1 MKLTTVNIVGMHKIS
16 HATIDINNVMYFF
29 GPNGSG
35 KSTMLQAIQLGLLG
49 YIPGTAKTKTAIF
62 SHANGDKMSIK
73 ITFDD
78 NSYIFRE
85 WIKNGTDIQ
94 YTEDISSD
102 LNDILKNL
110 SIPVLDIN
118 ALLDLSAN
126 KLKDWFIS
134 FLPKTNLHIDW
145 SYVIRTE
152 AGMNE
157 DSVFMKELHD
167 DAIRAGNSGV
177 ECVRAFNAAMKEK
190 QTVLKADITR
200 LQSTLQS
207 LVYYDDVDMNLD
219 IDALQMRKKLL
230 LDDIKDL
237 IAKREAC
244 LANEKALDEIN
255 KLKKLIDI
263 TCTIEQFEYYN
274 TIVDERSSYDT
285 RLSDIEA
292 QIKVLE
298 DSKHELNIK
307 AASLKHTDAG
317 VCPYTNEV
325 CQTAVDAT
333 RRNDEELSEIQK
345 ELFRIEDNALSLKTL
360 RDGILQRAK
369 ALDTQIQ
376 SIRYCYEHLNYMKS
390 TLKDVNEDISTIKAW
405 IADTEDKLNDVQDM
419 IGRYLANQKYEELSA
434 DLAVEKLKAEQNL
447 DIVKKLIKRT
457 DVNGLQQSLTDRS
470 FTAFAQACSGH
481 VVKFFGDSSMSLQFN
496 LSSKANS
503 FSFGLKTNDT
513 YVPYELLSSGEKCLV
528 ILSVLLNISKRNSI
542 PVLLVD
548 DFLDHLDEDRAAKC
562 FDALCEITDTQVIIA
577 GVKPCTSEKFKPFII
592 ETETMYEHRTA

>member
-1 MKLTTVNIVGMHKIS
+1 MKITTVDIVGMHKIS
-16 HATIDINNVMYFF
+16 HATIDIKNVMYFY

-62 SHANGDKMSIK
+62 SHANSDKMCVK

-78 NSYIFRE
+78 NSYVYRE
-85 WIKNGTDIQ
+85 WIKSGADIQ

-126 KLKDWFIS
+126 KLKDWFVS
-134 FLPKTNLHIDW
+134 FLPKTDSLVDW
-145 SYVIRTE
+145 NYVI
-152 AGMNE
+152 GSMVIQDYDPVFMNE
-157 DSVFMKELHD
+157 LLD
-167 DAIRAGNSGV
+167 DAIKSGCSGV

-190 QTVLKADITR
+190 QSVLKADIAR

-230 LDDIKDL
+230 LDDIKAL

-263 TCTIEQFEYYN
+263 TCTLEQFEYYN
-274 TIVDERSSYDT
+274 TIVDERSSYDVK
-285 RLSDIEA
+285 LSD
-292 QIKVLE
+292 LE
-298 DSKHELNIK
+298 NQLSALDNKKLELNMQ
-307 AASLKHTDAG
+307 AASLNHGDGG
-317 VCPYTNEV
+317 VCPYTNEM
-325 CQTAVDAT
+325 CQTALDAI
-333 RRNDEELSEIQK
+333 RRNDEVILNIQK
-345 ELFRIEDNALSLKTL
+345 EIFDIEDKTMSLKAL

-376 SIRYCYEHLNYMKS
+376 SIRYCYDHLNYMKS

-434 DLAVEKLKAEQNL
+434 DLAVEKLNAEQNL
-447 DIVKKLIKRT
+447 DIVKRLIRRT
-457 DVNGLQQSLTDRS
+457 DVNGLQQELMNRS
-470 FTAFAQACSGH
+470 FTSFAHACSGH

-528 ILSVLLNISKRNSI
+528 ILAVLLNISKRNSI

-548 DFLDHLDEDRAAKC
+548 DFLDHLDEDRATKC

-577 GVKPCTSEKFKPFII
+577 GVKPCTSEKFKPII
-592 ETETMYEHRTA
+592 METEKLYEH

>member
-1 MKLTTVNIVGMHKIS
+1 MKITTVDIVGMHKIS
-16 HATIDINNVMYFF
+16 HATIDINNVIYFF

-35 KSTMLQAIQLGLLG
+35 KSTILQAIQLGILG

-62 SHANGDKMSIK
+62 SHANSDTMSIK

-85 WIKNGTDIQ
+85 WVKSGADIQ
-94 YTEDISSD
+94 YSEDISSD

-110 SIPVLDIN
+110 SIPLLDIN

-134 FLPKTNLHIDW
+134 FLPKTNLLIDW
-145 SYVIRTE
+145 NYVIRTE
-152 AGMNE
+152 AGKDY
-157 DSVFMKELHD
+157 DSVFMNELLD
-167 DAIRAGNSGV
+167 DAIRAGSSGV
-177 ECVRAFNAAMKEK
+177 ECVRTFNAAMKEK
-190 QTVLKADITR
+190 QTIIKADITR

-230 LDDIKDL
+230 LDDIKEL

-263 TCTIEQFEYYN
+263 TCTLEQFEYYN
-274 TIVDERSSYDT
+274 TIVDERSSYDVK
-285 RLSDIEA
+285 LSD
-292 QIKVLE
+292 LE
-298 DSKHELNIK
+298 NQLSALDNKKLELNMQ
-307 AASLKHTDAG
+307 AASLNHGDGG
-317 VCPYTNEV
+317 VCPYTNEM
-325 CQTAVDAT
+325 CQTALDAI
-333 RRNDEELSEIQK
+333 RRNDEVILNIQK
-345 ELFRIEDNALSLKTL
+345 EIFDIEDKTMSLKAL

-376 SIRYCYEHLNYMKS
+376 SIRYCYDHLNYMKS

-447 DIVKKLIKRT
+447 DIVKRLIRRT
-457 DVNGLQQSLTDRS
+457 DVNGLQQELMNRS
-470 FTAFAQACSGH
+470 FTSFAHACSGH

-562 FDALCEITDTQVIIA
+562 FDALCETTDTQVIIA
-577 GVKPCTSEKFKPFII
+577 GVKPCTSEKFKPFIM
-592 ETETMYEHRTA
+592 ETEKLYEH

>member
-1 MKLTTVNIVGMHKIS
+1 MNLTRLDIVGMHKIS
-16 HATIDINNVMYFF
+16 HATIDINNVMYLF

-62 SHANGDKMSIK
+62 SHANSDKMCVK

-78 NSYIFRE
+78 NSYVFRE

-94 YTEDISSD
+94 YTEDISDS

-110 SIPVLDIN
+110 SIPLLDIN

-126 KLKDWFIS
+126 KLKDWFVS
-134 FLPKTNLHIDW
+134 FLPKTDSLVDW
-145 SYVIRTE
+145 NYVI
-152 AGMNE
+152 GNVVIKDYDPVFMNE
-157 DSVFMKELHD
+157 LLD
-167 DAIRAGNSGV
+167 DAIRSGCSGV
-177 ECVRAFNAAMKEK
+177 ECVRTFNAAMKEK
-190 QTVLKADITR
+190 QSVLKADITR

-207 LVYYDDVDMNLD
+207 LVYYDDVDMSLD

-230 LDDIKDL
+230 LDDIKEI

-255 KLKKLIDI
+255 KLKNRIDI
-263 TCTIEQFEYYN
+263 TCTLEQFEYYN
-274 TIVDERSSYDT
+274 TIVDERSSYDS

-292 QIKVLE
+292 QIKALE
-298 DSKHELNIK
+298 DTKHELNIK
-307 AASLKHTDAG
+307 AASLKHTDDG

-325 CQTAVDAT
+325 CQTAVDAA

-390 TLKDVNEDISTIKAW
+390 TLKDVNEDISTIKSW

-457 DVNGLQQSLTDRS
+457 DVNGLQQELMNRS
-470 FTAFAQACSGH
+470 FTAFAHACSGH

-503 FSFGLKTNDT
+503 FSFGLKTNEN

-562 FDALCEITDTQVIIA
+562 FDALCEIADTQVIIA

-592 ETETMYEHRTA
+592 ETETMYEH

>member
-1 MKLTTVNIVGMHKIS
+1 MKLTTVDIVGMHKIS
-16 HATIDINNVMYFF
+16 HATIDINNVIYFY

-35 KSTMLQAIQLGLLG
+35 KSTILQAIQLGLLG

-62 SHANGDKMSIK
+62 SHANNDKMSIK

-85 WIKNGTDIQ
+85 WVRSGADIQ

-110 SIPVLDIN
+110 SIPILDIN

-152 AGMNE
+152 AGMSD
-157 DSVFMKELHD
+157 DSAFMAELYD
-167 DAIRAGNSGV
+167 DGFRAGNSGV
-177 ECVRAFNAAMKEK
+177 ECVRTFNAAMKER
-190 QTVLKADITR
+190 QSVLKADIAR

-207 LVYYDDVDMNLD
+207 LVYYDDVDMSLD

-230 LDDIKDL
+230 LDDIKAL

-263 TCTIEQFEYYN
+263 TCTLEQFEYYN
-274 TIVDERSSYDT
+274 TIVDERSSYDVK
-285 RLSDIEA
+285 LSD
-292 QIKVLE
+292 LE
-298 DSKHELNIK
+298 NQLSALDNKKLELNMQ
-307 AASLKHTDAG
+307 AASLNHGDGG
-317 VCPYTNEV
+317 VCPYTNET
-325 CQTAVDAT
+325 CQTALDAI
-333 RRNDEELSEIQK
+333 RRNDEVILNIQK
-345 ELFRIEDNALSLKTL
+345 EIFDIEDKTMSLKAL

-376 SIRYCYEHLNYMKS
+376 SIRYCYDHLNYMKS

-405 IADTEDKLNDVQDM
+405 IADTEVKLNDVQDM

-457 DVNGLQQSLTDRS
+457 DVNGLQQELMDCS
-470 FTAFAQACSGH
+470 FTSFAQACSGH
-481 VVKFFGDSSMSLQFN
+481 VVKFFGDSSRSLQFN

-503 FSFGLKTNDT
+503 FSFGLKTKDT

-542 PVLLVD
+542 PILLVD

-577 GVKPCTSEKFKPFII
+577 GVKPCNSEKFKPYII